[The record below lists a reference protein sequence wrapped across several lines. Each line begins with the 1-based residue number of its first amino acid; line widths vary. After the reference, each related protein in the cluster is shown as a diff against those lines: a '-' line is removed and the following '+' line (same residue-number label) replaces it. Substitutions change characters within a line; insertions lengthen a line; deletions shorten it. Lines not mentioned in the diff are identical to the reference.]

1 MSKLWDSVTRD
12 PSRDSTVTVNG
23 WTVTRT
29 HLSGNWYHIKA
40 QHTFTSK
47 TGAFVQALTVPWSVP
62 VEQSMPCIGCVGSTA
77 VAYGTATY
85 SGAVLSVSF
94 AGYGAAV
101 TVIAAGNIVLSD

>member
-1 MSKLWDSVTRD
+1 M
-12 PSRDSTVTVNG
+12 TVNG

-40 QHTFTSK
+40 QRTFTSK
-47 TGAFVQALTVPWSVP
+47 T
-62 VEQSMPCIGCVGSTA
+62 TA

-101 TVIAAGNIVLSD
+101 TVIVAGNIMLSD